1 MPEPKKPPSRQV
13 IVRQLCTGCAV
24 SRDVRVTL
32 EEAQR
37 LRDLS
42 IPEREK
48 HIDCYPTGGATRSE
62 WFTTSGRWAPDVP
75 TSNDPSSETS

>member
-1 MPEPKKPPSRQV
+1 MSEPPSRQV

-37 LRDLS
+37 LRDLP

-48 HIDCYPTGGATRSE
+48 HADCYPTGGATRSE
-62 WFTTSGRWAPDVP
+62 WFTTSGRWAPDAP
-75 TSNDPSSETS
+75 TSNAQTPESAS